1 VRRPALVLALVA
13 LISLVAPLPA
23 TASGTTFPARIS
35 LPSGFQPEGIT
46 TGRGTTVYVG
56 SLADGAIW
64 RGDVRTGRGR
74 VFIPGEPGDVAV
86 GLDYERRHGRL
97 WVAGGDTGTITVY
110 DARTGARLQ
119 RYTVDPA
126 GFLNDLVVTRRAVYV
141 TDSMLQQLVVVPL
154 GRGGALPPEAVSL
167 PLSGDIQYGPGFNA
181 NGIVAARGGRFL
193 VIVQSSTASLFRVD
207 AATGVTRRIDLRG
220 TLEGGDGLELRG
232 RTLYVVRGM
241 LNAVSVVR
249 LGPRLLS
256 GRVVD
261 VLTSQGNLDVPS
273 TATIAAGR
281 LWVVNAR
288 FGVPITP
295 RTPYWLTQLPL
306 RSRGDD

>member
-1 VRRPALVLALVA
+1 VA
-13 LISLVAPLPA
+13 
-23 TASGTTFPARIS
+23 
-35 LPSGFQPEGIT
+35 
-46 TGRGTTVYVG
+46 
-56 SLADGAIW
+56 
-64 RGDVRTGRGR
+64 
-74 VFIPGEPGDVAV
+74 
-86 GLDYERRHGRL
+86 
-97 WVAGGDTGTITVY
+97 
-110 DARTGARLQ
+110 
-119 RYTVDPA
+119 
-126 GFLNDLVVTRRAVYV
+126 
-141 TDSMLQQLVVVPL
+141 DSVLQQLIVVPL
-154 GRGGALPPEAVSL
+154 GRGGALPPESSAVPMAL
-167 PLSGDIQYGPGFNA
+167 TGDIRYGPGFNA

-193 VIVQSSTASLFRVD
+193 VIVQSSTAELFRVD
-207 AATGVTRRIDLRG
+207 AATGVTRQIDLRG
-220 TLEGGDGLELRG
+220 TLTGGDGLELRG

-241 LNAVSVVR
+241 PNAVSVVR

-261 VLTSQGNLDVPS
+261 VLTSPGNLDVPS